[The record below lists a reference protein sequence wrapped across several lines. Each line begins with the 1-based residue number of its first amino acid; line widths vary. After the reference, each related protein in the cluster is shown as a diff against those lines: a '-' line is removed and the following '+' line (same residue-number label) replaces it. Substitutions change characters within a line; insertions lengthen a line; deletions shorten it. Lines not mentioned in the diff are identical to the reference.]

1 MHRLLTVTKEPCLA
15 RTSFIKAKRGWP
27 LKPSLGS
34 IQYVNI
40 QFVQLL
46 TSMSSFLTLHQNI
59 RIKLKNLIHV
69 GFKYLIPI
77 SYIFTN

>member
-59 RIKLKNLIHV
+59 RIKLKHLIHV
-69 GFKYLIPI
+69 GF
-77 SYIFTN
+77 

>member
-46 TSMSSFLTLHQNI
+46 TSVLRSMSSFLTLHQNI

-69 GFKYLIPI
+69 GF
-77 SYIFTN
+77 